1 VPEKFL
7 EAAKWEGSKV
17 RSGKMGLSQS
27 LWGSLWGFFNPKKSY
42 TITMIGLDGAGKTTL
57 LYKMKRNEVV
67 ESVPTIGFNVSF
79 WRFAFNCIS
88 SMYVGGNHLDNRQHI
103 NDYYGRRRTRSNP
116 RFMETLL

>member
-1 VPEKFL
+1 MPEKFL

-79 WRFAFNCIS
+79 FGALLSIVYPQCI
-88 SMYVGGNHLDNRQHI
+88 NRWKPS
-103 NDYYGRRRTRSNP
+103 RSQ
-116 RFMETLL
+116 TTYQ